1 METQRMA
8 MKIVLLTLLSL
19 IGIKMK
25 KNGKRFLLT
34 IPPKYDKLLLQPTKE
49 HNVDFPIPATVTQMP
64 ESNATFVKEMVE
76 AGELKPLYDPKATIV
91 VRKGYYYGT
100 PSDAKYDLENA
111 DDISRAF
118 WRVDALQ
125 STNNSNSKAQDKLK
139 DYLVENFDE
148 IGEEHAN
155 AIANIF
161 GMDLSK
167 EVEVEF
173 NVTIK
178 ATVSMPIN
186 EDVSDLSIYDFNV
199 TIESNE
205 SNYEILDFDADI
217 DSIDERY

>member
-1 METQRMA
+1 M
-8 MKIVLLTLLSL
+8 MKNGRKLLLTL
-19 IGIKMK
+19 
-25 KNGKRFLLT
+25 
-34 IPPKYDKLLLQPTKE
+34 PPKYDKLLLQPTKE
-49 HNVDFPIPATVTQMP
+49 KNVDFPIPATVTQMP
-64 ESNATFVKEMVE
+64 ESNATFVKELVE

-125 STNNSNSKAQDKLK
+125 STNNSNSRAHDKLK

-148 IGEEHAN
+148 IGEEHATE
-155 AIANIF
+155 IANIF

-167 EVEVEF
+167 TVDVEF

-178 ATVSMPIN
+178 ATISIPVN
-186 EDVSDLSIYDFNV
+186 EDVSDLSVYDFDV
-199 TIESNE
+199 EISSNE
-205 SNYEILDFDADI
+205 SRYEVDEYDADI

>member
-1 METQRMA
+1 M
-8 MKIVLLTLLSL
+8 
-19 IGIKMK
+19 
-25 KNGKRFLLT
+25 
-34 IPPKYDKLLLQPTKE
+34 
-49 HNVDFPIPATVTQMP
+49 DFPIPASVTPMP
-64 ESNATFVKEMVE
+64 ESNATFVKELVE

-100 PSDAKYDLENA
+100 PSDSKFELENA

-148 IGEEHAN
+148 IGEEHATE
-155 AIANIF
+155 IANIF
-161 GMDLSK
+161 GIDLSK

-178 ATVSMPIN
+178 ATVSIPVN
-186 EDVSDLSIYDFNV
+186 EDASDLSVYDFDI

-205 SNYEILDFDADI
+205 SKYEIQEFDADI

>member
-1 METQRMA
+1 MM
-8 MKIVLLTLLSL
+8 
-19 IGIKMK
+19 
-25 KNGKRFLLT
+25 KNGKRLLLT

-64 ESNATFVKEMVE
+64 ESNATFVKELVE
-76 AGELKPLYDPKATIV
+76 AGDLQPLYDPKATIV

-111 DDISRAF
+111 EDISRAF

-125 STNNSNSKAQDKLK
+125 STNNSNSKAHDKLK

-148 IGEEHAN
+148 IGEEHATE
-155 AIANIF
+155 IANIF

-167 EVEVEF
+167 EIEVEF

-178 ATVSMPIN
+178 ATISIPVN
-186 EDVSDLSIYDFNV
+186 EDVSDLSVYDFD
-199 TIESNE
+199 IEISSNE
-205 SNYEILDFDADI
+205 SKYEILESDADI

>member
-1 METQRMA
+1 VEFT
-8 MKIVLLTLLSL
+8 T
-19 IGIKMK
+19 GE
-25 KNGKRFLLT
+25 
-34 IPPKYDKLLLQPTKE
+34 PT
-49 HNVDFPIPATVTQMP
+49 FGIPATITEYKP
-64 ESNATFVKEMVE
+64 E
-76 AGELKPLYDPKATIV
+76 YDPKATIV

-100 PSDAKYDLENA
+100 PSDSKFEVENA

-125 STNNSNSKAQDKLK
+125 STNNSNSRAQDKLK

-148 IGEEHAN
+148 IGEEHATE
-155 AIANIF
+155 IANIF
-161 GMDLSK
+161 GIDLSK

-178 ATVSMPIN
+178 ATVSIPVN
-186 EDVSDLSIYDFNV
+186 EDASDLSVYDFDI

-205 SNYEILDFDADI
+205 SKYEIQEFDADI